1 MKTRTPVLAALA
13 CVLCACWRLA
23 PDENDFV
30 LTTCAE
36 DPAVAVVELTV
47 RTFEMRSTVT
57 TLPGSTDPDTTGEML
72 AGLMGG
78 LNDGDCVASDSPLF
92 DLGLGATETAPSGNL
107 DVIFAD
113 GGDPYAGGVFDRRT
127 GEMAFSWEGDVQEWS
142 RRCTPASLQP
152 AAPEY
157 TRAPAP
163 DEIYTYVGRGGVGGT
178 FALADEL
185 NQWGAAWATAS
196 GDTWLLREF
205 REMENEV
212 RKTGVVNAF
221 AVCGDYEM
229 LAVAMGSGGDFFE
242 GDIMDIKLV
251 FVISGSVD
259 ESVLP

>member
-1 MKTRTPVLAALA
+1 MAIRTSFLAVLV
-13 CVLCACWRLA
+13 CTLCACWRLA

-30 LTTCAE
+30 PTTCAE

-47 RTFEMRSTVT
+47 RTFEMRSAVT
-57 TLPGSTDPDTTGEML
+57 THPESSDPDTPAEML

-92 DLGLGATETAPSGNL
+92 DLGVGDAETAPSGNL

-113 GGDPYAGGVFDRRT
+113 GGDPYAGGVFDTRT
-127 GEMAFSWEGDVQEWS
+127 GEMAFSWEGDVAEWS
-142 RRCTPASLQP
+142 RRCSPAALQP
-152 AAPEY
+152 AAAEY

-163 DEIYTYVGRGGVGGT
+163 DGIYTYVGRGGVGGT
-178 FALADEL
+178 FSLADEL
-185 NQWGAAWATAS
+185 NQWGAEWATAS

-221 AVCGDYEM
+221 SACGDYEM
-229 LAVAMGSGGDFFE
+229 LAVALGSGGDFTE

-251 FVISGSVD
+251 FVISGLVD
-259 ESVLP
+259 ESVL

>member
-1 MKTRTPVLAALA
+1 MTMRTCLLVVLA
-13 CVLCACWRLA
+13 CSVCACWRLA

-47 RTFEMRSTVT
+47 RTLEMRARVE
-57 TLPGSTDPDTTGEML
+57 TLPESSDPDTPAEML
-72 AGLMGG
+72 AGLMNG
-78 LNDGDCVASDSPLF
+78 LNDHDCVDPDSPL
-92 DLGLGATETAPSGNL
+92 LAVHLGATEVASSGNL
-107 DVIFAD
+107 AVIFAD
-113 GGDPYAGGVFDRRT
+113 AGSPSGGGVFDRRT
-127 GEMAFSWEGDVQEWS
+127 GEMACSWEGDVSEWS
-142 RRCTPASLQP
+142 RRCSPTGLQP
-152 AAPEY
+152 APAEY

-178 FALADEL
+178 FSLADEL
-185 NQWGAAWATAS
+185 NQWGAIWATNS

-229 LAVAMGSGGDFFE
+229 LAVALGSGGDFEE
-242 GDIMDIKLV
+242 GDIQDIKLV
-251 FVISGSVD
+251 FVVSGLVD
-259 ESVLP
+259 ESVL